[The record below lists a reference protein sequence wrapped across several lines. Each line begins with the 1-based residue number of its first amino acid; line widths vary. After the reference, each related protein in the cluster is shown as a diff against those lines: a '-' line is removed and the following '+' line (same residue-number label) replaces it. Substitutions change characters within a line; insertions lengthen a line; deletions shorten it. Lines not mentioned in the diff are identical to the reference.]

1 MMRKSSICLLK
12 YSDFSRLNY
21 ARVKPKSVVKI
32 GTGWSMPAHNTW
44 GQSEKLWKNFFIFLM
59 PLIATNILQNLSGT
73 INTVFVGQMMGV
85 QAIAAVAVFFPILFC
100 LMAFVIGL
108 SAGSTVLVGQ
118 AWGAQNIEK
127 VRAVVGST
135 VFMTLIGGSVIA
147 CLGVVFAR
155 SILMALGIDEAI
167 MHLSLPYV
175 QWMLAGSPLLFVYI
189 IYTSILRG
197 VGDSTTPLIA
207 SGMTILI
214 GLCVTPILIA
224 GYFGFPQLGIIAP
237 AIATI
242 LGLVC
247 VLLFLYFYLGY
258 KQHPLR
264 LDAQMLKH
272 IRFNR
277 QLSKTIL
284 RLGIPTGI
292 QMITTSVAGLAI
304 VGLVNRHGA
313 DATAAYG
320 AVNQVLNY
328 IQFPALSIAI
338 AASIFAAQAIGA
350 GQSELLAKVIRTA
363 LTMNIL
369 ITGLLVI
376 LAYLFSKYLMALF
389 ITDPA
394 VVELGQQ
401 LLFIVL
407 WSILFFGASAIFAS
421 IMRASGTVN
430 VPTVINILAIVVI
443 EVPCA
448 YLFSQW
454 WGLQGIW
461 YAYAL
466 TFVCLCLMQGFYYQL
481 FWKKKTIKTLI

>member
-1 MMRKSSICLLK
+1 M
-12 YSDFSRLNY
+12 
-21 ARVKPKSVVKI
+21 PKNQPMVNQ
-32 GTGWSMPAHNTW
+32 HN
-44 GQSEKLWKNFFIFLM
+44 LWKTFFIFLM

-73 INTVFVGQMMGV
+73 INTIFVGQMMGV
-85 QAIAAVAVFFPILFC
+85 NAIAAVAVFFPILFF

-108 SAGSTVLVGQ
+108 SAGATVLVGQ

-127 VRAVVGST
+127 VRCVVGST
-135 VFMTLIGGSVIA
+135 LFMTLIGGSIIA
-147 CLGVVFAR
+147 FLGVVFAKH
-155 SILMALGIDEAI
+155 ILLALGTDPDV

-175 QWMLAGSPLLFVYI
+175 QWMLAGSPLLFLYI

-197 VGDSTTPLIA
+197 VGDSTTPLIV

-214 GLCVTPILIA
+214 GLLITPVLIA
-224 GYFGFPQLGIIAP
+224 GYFGFPKMGIIAP

-242 LGLVC
+242 VGYFAVLVF
-247 VLLFLYFYLGY
+247 LFVYLN
-258 KQHPLR
+258 KKDHPLKPNR
-264 LDAQMLKH
+264 LLLSH
-272 IRFNR
+272 IRHHPE
-277 QLSKTIL
+277 LSKIVL

-292 QMITTSVAGLAI
+292 QMVTTSVAGLVI
-304 VGLVNRHGA
+304 VGLVNHYGSN
-313 DATAAYG
+313 ATAAYG

-328 IQFPALSIAI
+328 IQFPALSISI

-350 GQSELLAKVIRTA
+350 GKSDLLSKVTRTA
-363 LTMNIL
+363 LAMNIL
-369 ITGLLVI
+369 VTGSLVT

-389 ITDPA
+389 ITDPN
-394 VVELGQQ
+394 VVALGQQ

-407 WSILFFGASAIFAS
+407 WSILFFGASSIFAS
-421 IMRASGTVN
+421 IMRASGTVT
-430 VPTVINILAIVVI
+430 VPMIINIFAIIAI

-466 TFVCLCLMQGFYYQL
+466 AFVCLCILQGLYYQL
-481 FWKKKTIKTLI
+481 VWKRKTIQALI

>member
-1 MMRKSSICLLK
+1 M
-12 YSDFSRLNY
+12 
-21 ARVKPKSVVKI
+21 PKNQPMVNQ
-32 GTGWSMPAHNTW
+32 HN
-44 GQSEKLWKNFFIFLM
+44 LWKTFFIFLM

-73 INTVFVGQMMGV
+73 INTIFVGQMMGV
-85 QAIAAVAVFFPILFC
+85 NAIAAVAVFFPILFF

-108 SAGSTVLVGQ
+108 SAGATVLVGQ

-127 VRAVVGST
+127 VRCVVGST
-135 VFMTLIGGSVIA
+135 LFMTLIGGSIIA
-147 CLGVVFAR
+147 FLGVVFAKH
-155 SILMALGIDEAI
+155 ILLALGTDPDV

-175 QWMLAGSPLLFVYI
+175 QWMLAGSPLLFLYI

-197 VGDSTTPLIA
+197 VGDSTTPLIV

-214 GLCVTPILIA
+214 GLLVTPVLIA
-224 GYFGFPQLGIIAP
+224 GYFGFPKMGIIAP

-242 LGLVC
+242 VGYFAVLVF
-247 VLLFLYFYLGY
+247 LFVYLN
-258 KQHPLR
+258 KKDHPLKPNR
-264 LDAQMLKH
+264 LLLSH
-272 IRFNR
+272 IRHHPE
-277 QLSKTIL
+277 LSKIVL

-292 QMITTSVAGLAI
+292 QMVTTSVAGLVI
-304 VGLVNRHGA
+304 VGLVNHYGSN
-313 DATAAYG
+313 ATAAYG

-328 IQFPALSIAI
+328 IQFPALSISI

-350 GQSELLAKVIRTA
+350 GKSDLLAKVTRTA
-363 LTMNIL
+363 LAMNIL
-369 ITGLLVI
+369 VTGSLVT

-389 ITDPA
+389 ITDPN
-394 VVELGQQ
+394 VVALGQQ

-407 WSILFFGASAIFAS
+407 WSILFFGASSIFAS
-421 IMRASGTVN
+421 IMRASGTVT
-430 VPTVINILAIVVI
+430 VPMIINIFAIIAI

-466 TFVCLCLMQGFYYQL
+466 AFVCLCILQGLYYQL
-481 FWKKKTIKTLI
+481 VWKRKTIQALI

>member
-1 MMRKSSICLLK
+1 MPQPQTLL
-12 YSDFSRLNY
+12 N
-21 ARVKPKSVVKI
+21 
-32 GTGWSMPAHNTW
+32 
-44 GQSEKLWKNFFIFLM
+44 QQKLWKTFLIFLL

-85 QAIAAVAVFFPILFC
+85 NAIAAVAIFFPILFC

-108 SAGSTVLVGQ
+108 SAGATVLVGQ
-118 AWGAQNIEK
+118 AWGAQNVEK
-127 VRAVVGST
+127 VRCVVGST
-135 VFMTLIGGSVIA
+135 LFMTLIGGTITA
-147 CLGVVFAR
+147 LIGVVFAKH
-155 SILMALGIDEAI
+155 ILLALGTDPEV

-175 QWMLAGSPLLFVYI
+175 QWMLAGSPLLFIYL

-214 GLCVTPILIA
+214 GLLITPILIA
-224 GYFGFPQLGIIAP
+224 GYFGFPKMGIVAP

-242 LGLVC
+242 TGYFA
-247 VLLFLYFYLGY
+247 VLIFLAVYLN
-258 KQHPLR
+258 KKDHPLKPDR
-264 LDAQMLKH
+264 HLLGH
-272 IRFNR
+272 IRHHPE
-277 QLSKTIL
+277 LSKIIL
-284 RLGIPTGI
+284 RLGVPTGI
-292 QMITTSVAGLAI
+292 QMITTSMAGLVI
-304 VGLVNRHGA
+304 VGLVNRYGSH
-313 DATAAYG
+313 ATAAYG

-328 IQFPALSIAI
+328 IQFPALSISI

-350 GQSELLAKVIRTA
+350 GKSDLLAKVTRTA

-369 ITGLLVI
+369 ITGGLVA

-389 ITDPA
+389 ITDPE
-394 VVELGQQ
+394 VVALGQQ

-407 WSILFFGASAIFAS
+407 WSIIFFGASSIFAS
-421 IMRASGTVN
+421 IMRASGTVT
-430 VPTVINILAIVVI
+430 VPMLINIVVILAI

-454 WGLQGIW
+454 WGLKGVW

-466 TFVCLCLMQGFYYQL
+466 AFVCLCVLQGLYYQL
-481 FWKKKTIKTLI
+481 VWKKKTVIALI

>member
-1 MMRKSSICLLK
+1 MSHHQPLL
-12 YSDFSRLNY
+12 N
-21 ARVKPKSVVKI
+21 
-32 GTGWSMPAHNTW
+32 
-44 GQSEKLWKNFFIFLM
+44 QQKLWKTFLIFLL

-73 INTVFVGQMMGV
+73 INTIFVGQMMGV
-85 QAIAAVAVFFPILFC
+85 NAIAAVAVFFPILFC

-108 SAGSTVLVGQ
+108 SAGATVLVGQ
-118 AWGAQNIEK
+118 AWGAQNVEK
-127 VRAVVGST
+127 VRCVVGST
-135 VFMTLIGGSVIA
+135 LFMTLIGGSIIA
-147 CLGVVFAR
+147 LLGVFFAEH
-155 SILMALGIDEAI
+155 ILLALGTDRDV

-175 QWMLAGSPLLFVYI
+175 QWMLAGSPLLFIYI

-214 GLCVTPILIA
+214 GVFITPVLIA
-224 GYFGFPQLGIIAP
+224 GYFGFPKMGIVAP

-242 LGLVC
+242 VGYLA
-247 VLLFLYFYLGY
+247 VLIFLAMYLN
-258 KQHPLR
+258 KKDHPLKPDR
-264 LDAQMLKH
+264 HLLGH
-272 IRFNR
+272 IRH
-277 QLSKTIL
+277 QPELSKIIL

-292 QMITTSVAGLAI
+292 QMVTTSVAGLVI
-304 VGLVNRHGA
+304 VGLVNRYGSH
-313 DATAAYG
+313 ATAAYG

-328 IQFPALSIAI
+328 IQFPALSISI

-350 GQSELLAKVIRTA
+350 GKSELLNKVTRTA
-363 LTMNIL
+363 LGMNIL
-369 ITGLLVI
+369 ITGGLVA

-389 ITDPA
+389 ITDPT
-394 VVELGQQ
+394 VVVLGQQ

-407 WSILFFGASAIFAS
+407 WSIIFFGASAIFAS
-421 IMRASGTVN
+421 IMRASGTVT
-430 VPTVINILAIVVI
+430 VPMIINIVAIIGI

-466 TFVCLCLMQGFYYQL
+466 AFVCLCILQGLYYQ
-481 FWKKKTIKTLI
+481 FVWKKKTVQALI

>member
-1 MMRKSSICLLK
+1 M
-12 YSDFSRLNY
+12 
-21 ARVKPKSVVKI
+21 PKNQPMVNQ
-32 GTGWSMPAHNTW
+32 HN
-44 GQSEKLWKNFFIFLM
+44 LWKTFFIFLM

-73 INTVFVGQMMGV
+73 INTIFVGQMMGV
-85 QAIAAVAVFFPILFC
+85 NAIAAVAVFFPILFF

-108 SAGSTVLVGQ
+108 SAGATVLVGQ

-127 VRAVVGST
+127 VRCVVGST
-135 VFMTLIGGSVIA
+135 LFMTLIGGSIIA
-147 CLGVVFAR
+147 LLGVVFAKH
-155 SILMALGIDEAI
+155 ILLALGTDPDV

-175 QWMLAGSPLLFVYI
+175 QWMLAGSPLLCLYI

-197 VGDSTTPLIA
+197 VGDSTTPLIV

-214 GLCVTPILIA
+214 GLLITPVLIA
-224 GYFGFPQLGIIAP
+224 GYFGFPKMGIIAP

-242 LGLVC
+242 VGYFAVLVF
-247 VLLFLYFYLGY
+247 LFVYLN
-258 KQHPLR
+258 KKDHPLKPNR
-264 LDAQMLKH
+264 LLLSH
-272 IRFNR
+272 IRHHPE
-277 QLSKTIL
+277 LSKIVL

-292 QMITTSVAGLAI
+292 QMVTTSVAGLVI
-304 VGLVNRHGA
+304 VGLVNHYGSN
-313 DATAAYG
+313 ATAAYG

-328 IQFPALSIAI
+328 IQFPALSISI

-350 GQSELLAKVIRTA
+350 GKSDLLAKVTRTA
-363 LTMNIL
+363 LAMNIL
-369 ITGLLVI
+369 VTGSLVT

-389 ITDPA
+389 ITDPN
-394 VVELGQQ
+394 VVALGQQ

-407 WSILFFGASAIFAS
+407 WSILFFGASSIFAS
-421 IMRASGTVN
+421 IMRASGTVT
-430 VPTVINILAIVVI
+430 VPMIINIFAIIAI

-466 TFVCLCLMQGFYYQL
+466 AFVCLCVLQGLYYQL
-481 FWKKKTIKTLI
+481 VWKRKTIQALI

>member
-1 MMRKSSICLLK
+1 MSHHQSLL
-12 YSDFSRLNY
+12 
-21 ARVKPKSVVKI
+21 
-32 GTGWSMPAHNTW
+32 T
-44 GQSEKLWKNFFIFLM
+44 QQKLWKTFLIFLL

-85 QAIAAVAVFFPILFC
+85 NAIAAVAVFFPILFC

-108 SAGSTVLVGQ
+108 SAGATVLVGQ
-118 AWGAQNIEK
+118 AWGAKNVEK
-127 VRAVVGST
+127 VRCVVGST
-135 VFMTLIGGSVIA
+135 LFMTLIGGSIIA
-147 CLGVVFAR
+147 LLGVLFAEH
-155 SILMALGIDEAI
+155 ILLALGTDPDV

-175 QWMLAGSPLLFVYI
+175 QWMLAGSPLLFIYI

-214 GLCVTPILIA
+214 GVFITPVLIA
-224 GYFGFPQLGIIAP
+224 GYFGFPKMGIVAL

-242 LGLVC
+242 VGYLA
-247 VLLFLYFYLGY
+247 VLIFLAVYLN
-258 KQHPLR
+258 KKDHPLKPDR
-264 LDAQMLKH
+264 HLLSH
-272 IRFNR
+272 IRH
-277 QLSKTIL
+277 QPELSKIIL
-284 RLGIPTGI
+284 RLGIPTGV
-292 QMITTSVAGLAI
+292 QMVTTSVAGLVI
-304 VGLVNRHGA
+304 VGLVNRYGSH
-313 DATAAYG
+313 ATAAYG

-328 IQFPALSIAI
+328 IQFPALSISI

-350 GQSELLAKVIRTA
+350 GKSELLNKVTRTA
-363 LTMNIL
+363 LGMNIL
-369 ITGLLVI
+369 ITGGLVA

-389 ITDPA
+389 ITDPT
-394 VVELGQQ
+394 VVVLGQQ

-407 WSILFFGASAIFAS
+407 WSIIFFGASAIFAS
-421 IMRASGTVN
+421 IMRASGTVTI
-430 VPTVINILAIVVI
+430 PMLINIAAIIGI

-466 TFVCLCLMQGFYYQL
+466 AFVCLCILQGLYYQ
-481 FWKKKTIKTLI
+481 FVWKKKTVTALI

>member
-1 MMRKSSICLLK
+1 MAKHAPL
-12 YSDFSRLNY
+12 
-21 ARVKPKSVVKI
+21 V
-32 GTGWSMPAHNTW
+32 
-44 GQSEKLWKNFFIFLM
+44 GQQNLWKTFFIFLL

-73 INTVFVGQMMGV
+73 INTIFVGQMMGV
-85 QAIAAVAVFFPILFC
+85 DAIAAVAVFFPILFC

-108 SAGSTVLVGQ
+108 SAGATVLVGQ

-127 VRAVVGST
+127 VRCVVGST
-135 VFMTLIGGSVIA
+135 LFMTLIGGSVIA
-147 CLGVVFAR
+147 ALGVFF
-155 SILMALGIDEAI
+155 SPHILLALGTDPKV

-197 VGDSTTPLIA
+197 VGDSVTPLIA
-207 SGMTILI
+207 LSLTSLI
-214 GLCVTPILIA
+214 GLFITPVLIA
-224 GYFGFPQLGIIAP
+224 GYFGFPRLGIIAP

-242 LGLVC
+242 VGYVA
-247 VLLFLYFYLGY
+247 VLIFLAIYLN
-258 KQHPLR
+258 KKNHPLR
-264 LDAQMLKH
+264 PD
-272 IRFNR
+272 R
-277 QLSKTIL
+277 QLLSNIRHQPNLSKIIL

-292 QMITTSVAGLAI
+292 QMITTSVAGLVI
-304 VGLVNRHGA
+304 VGLVNRYGS

-338 AASIFAAQAIGA
+338 AASIFGAQAIGS
-350 GQSELLAKVIRTA
+350 GHSELLSKVTRTA
-363 LTMNIL
+363 LSMNIVF
-369 ITGLLVI
+369 TGTLVT

-389 ITDPA
+389 ITDPD
-394 VVELGQQ
+394 VVDLGQK

-421 IMRASGTVN
+421 IMRSSGTVT
-430 VPTVINILAIVVI
+430 VPMIINIFAILAI

-448 YLFSQW
+448 YLFSEW
-454 WGLQGIW
+454 WGLEGIW

-466 TFVCLCLMQGFYYQL
+466 AFVSLCILQGLYYQ
-481 FWKKKTIKTLI
+481 FVWKKKTIQALV

>member
-1 MMRKSSICLLK
+1 MPQPQTLL
-12 YSDFSRLNY
+12 N
-21 ARVKPKSVVKI
+21 
-32 GTGWSMPAHNTW
+32 
-44 GQSEKLWKNFFIFLM
+44 QQKLWKTFLIFLL

-85 QAIAAVAVFFPILFC
+85 NAIAAVAIFFPILFC

-108 SAGSTVLVGQ
+108 SAGATVLVGQ
-118 AWGAQNIEK
+118 AWGAQNVEK
-127 VRAVVGST
+127 VRCVVGST
-135 VFMTLIGGSVIA
+135 LFMTLIGGTITA
-147 CLGVVFAR
+147 LLGVVFAKH
-155 SILMALGIDEAI
+155 ILLALGTDPEV

-175 QWMLAGSPLLFVYI
+175 QWMLAGSPLLFIYL

-214 GLCVTPILIA
+214 GLLITPILIA
-224 GYFGFPQLGIIAP
+224 GYFGFPKMGIVAP

-242 LGLVC
+242 TGYFA
-247 VLLFLYFYLGY
+247 VLIFLAVYLN
-258 KQHPLR
+258 KKDHPLKPDR
-264 LDAQMLKH
+264 HLLGH
-272 IRFNR
+272 IRHHP
-277 QLSKTIL
+277 QLSKIIL
-284 RLGIPTGI
+284 RLGVPTGI
-292 QMITTSVAGLAI
+292 QMITTSMAGLVI
-304 VGLVNRHGA
+304 VGLVNRYGSH
-313 DATAAYG
+313 ATAAYG

-328 IQFPALSIAI
+328 IQFPALSISI

-350 GQSELLAKVIRTA
+350 GKSDLLAKVTRTA

-369 ITGLLVI
+369 ITGGLVA

-389 ITDPA
+389 ITDPE
-394 VVELGQQ
+394 VVALGQQ

-407 WSILFFGASAIFAS
+407 WSIIFFGASSIFAS
-421 IMRASGTVN
+421 IMRASGTVT
-430 VPTVINILAIVVI
+430 VPMLINIVVILAI

-454 WGLQGIW
+454 WGLKGVW

-466 TFVCLCLMQGFYYQL
+466 AFVCLCVLQGLYYQL
-481 FWKKKTIKTLI
+481 VWKKKTVTALI

>member
-1 MMRKSSICLLK
+1 M
-12 YSDFSRLNY
+12 
-21 ARVKPKSVVKI
+21 PKNQPMVNQ
-32 GTGWSMPAHNTW
+32 HN
-44 GQSEKLWKNFFIFLM
+44 LWKTFFIFLM

-73 INTVFVGQMMGV
+73 INTIFVGQMMGV
-85 QAIAAVAVFFPILFC
+85 NAIAAVAVFFPILFF

-108 SAGSTVLVGQ
+108 SAGATILVGQ

-127 VRAVVGST
+127 VRCVVGST
-135 VFMTLIGGSVIA
+135 LFMTLIGGSIIA
-147 CLGVVFAR
+147 FLGVVFAKH
-155 SILMALGIDEAI
+155 ILLALGTDPDV

-175 QWMLAGSPLLFVYI
+175 QWMLAGSPLLFLYI

-197 VGDSTTPLIA
+197 VGDSTTPLIV

-214 GLCVTPILIA
+214 GLLITPVLIA
-224 GYFGFPQLGIIAP
+224 GYFGFPKMGIIAP

-242 LGLVC
+242 VGYFAVLVF
-247 VLLFLYFYLGY
+247 LFVYLN
-258 KQHPLR
+258 KKDHPLKPNR
-264 LDAQMLKH
+264 LLLSH
-272 IRFNR
+272 IRHHPE
-277 QLSKTIL
+277 LSKIVL

-292 QMITTSVAGLAI
+292 QMVTTSVAGLVI
-304 VGLVNRHGA
+304 VGLVNHYGSN
-313 DATAAYG
+313 ATAAYG

-328 IQFPALSIAI
+328 IQFPALSISI

-350 GQSELLAKVIRTA
+350 GKSDLLAKVTRTA
-363 LTMNIL
+363 LAMNIL
-369 ITGLLVI
+369 VTGSLVT

-389 ITDPA
+389 ITDPN
-394 VVELGQQ
+394 VVALGQQ

-407 WSILFFGASAIFAS
+407 WSILFFGASSIFAS
-421 IMRASGTVN
+421 IMRASGTVT
-430 VPTVINILAIVVI
+430 VPMIINIFAIIAI

-466 TFVCLCLMQGFYYQL
+466 AFVCLCILQGLYYQL
-481 FWKKKTIKTLI
+481 VWKRKTIQALI